1 MCWPTL
7 SRDSTC
13 SSSSGS
19 STSGSKGQRVCTCGN
34 CGVRFEVCLP
44 HGVAAKAEALLQ
56 VAGVRLVTDS
66 GNYADVLGA
75 GGAMWSAL
83 EPLVLSGSIS
93 KAAVDLFTL
102 LPLLLLHFVLLVHAA
117 VVPAPVW
124 PQQVWLRQHRRQQ

>member
-7 SRDSTC
+7 SRDTC
-13 SSSSGS
+13 SSGS
-19 STSGSKGQRVCTCGN
+19 STSGSKGQRDCTCGS

-66 GNYADVLGA
+66 ANYADVLGA

-83 EPLVLSGSIS
+83 ELLVLSGSIS
-93 KAAVDLFTL
+93 KAAMDLFMP
-102 LPLLLLHFVLLVHAA
+102 LPLLLLHFVCWCVQLLYRLMFQLLFGHSKSA
-117 VVPAPVW
+117 
-124 PQQVWLRQHRRQQ
+124 